1 LPTGQ
6 PKPAA
11 PESQNKGIPLA
22 HTPRSGHTFTLSSD
36 FFELSLLRF
45 GINYDR
51 IRDSLAQML
60 ERVHRMH
67 KNSLTAARRVI
78 IISAMVL
85 AAALVFAGCKKEPAN
100 PSSIEPRQTP
110 NHNDNNKPTTGPN
123 ANNTQGQPI
132 NPHGQPEEPN
142 EDDGRPKISLTDV
155 ISAARYWQ
163 PSYERWYGKTA
174 PDFTLTD
181 FNGKEHKLSDYRGKD
196 VMLVFFATWCRP
208 CLYEIPHL
216 IELRRSISEDKLAI
230 LAISYED
237 PRMVKEIAAQ
247 VKMNY
252 TILFEKNNM
261 PNPFGVLR
269 IFRTSGIPC
278 SFFIKPDGKIKLAT
292 SGILQLTDMNAILQ
306 AE

>member
-1 LPTGQ
+1 
-6 PKPAA
+6 
-11 PESQNKGIPLA
+11 
-22 HTPRSGHTFTLSSD
+22 
-36 FFELSLLRF
+36 
-45 GINYDR
+45 
-51 IRDSLAQML
+51 ML

-85 AAALVFAGCKKEPAN
+85 AAALVTAGCKKEPAN

-110 NHNDNNKPTTGPN
+110 NHNDSNQPTTDPITNNADEQPGKPN
-123 ANNTQGQPI
+123 EESVTPN
-132 NPHGQPEEPN
+132 GQPEKPTEHKVS
-142 EDDGRPKISLTDV
+142 PKISLTDV
-155 ISAARYWQ
+155 IRAARYWQ
-163 PSYERWYGKTA
+163 PTYRHWYGKTA

-181 FNGKEHKLSDYRGKD
+181 FDGKQHKLSDYRGRD

-216 IELRRSISEDKLAI
+216 VELRRSISEDKLAI
-230 LAISYED
+230 LAISYEQ
-237 PRMVKEIAAQ
+237 PERVKKFITHYNLSNINY
-247 VKMNY
+247 KMNY
-252 TILFEKNNM
+252 TVLFEKNNM

-269 IFRTSGIPC
+269 IFGTSGIPC

-292 SGILQLTDMNAILQ
+292 SGIVQLADMNAILQ